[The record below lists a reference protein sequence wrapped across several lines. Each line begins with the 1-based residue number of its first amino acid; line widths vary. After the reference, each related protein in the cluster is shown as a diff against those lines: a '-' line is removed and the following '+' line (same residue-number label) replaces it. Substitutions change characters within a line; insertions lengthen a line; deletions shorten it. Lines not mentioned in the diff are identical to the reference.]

1 MANNA
6 SAPAGKEGIAA
17 LPHTEAHY
25 FNRYANHQASIARST
40 C

>member
-6 SAPAGKEGIAA
+6 SATAGKEGISA

-25 FNRYANHQASIARST
+25 FNRYETYQASIAGDV